1 MDGKT
6 MTRRSRRAG
15 WLARAQRRGGGA
27 ARLAEVLLIL
37 GYTVFTFSPLA
48 WVFTMSLKD
57 TAAIRSSPYS
67 IPLDPRWSNYGE
79 VWFTSNYSQYFVNSG
94 YAVGLAI
101 AVLILVASMAAYAFA
116 RLPFRGSEAVFL
128 AIFASIM
135 LPAQVLL
142 IPLFQLLVNYRLIN
156 TLTGLALVYVAVQ
169 LPMAIYILRSFFA
182 QIPRE
187 LSEAARMDGCSEW
200 KIFWRIMLPIA
211 TPAISTILIVNF
223 VALWNEFIFAV
234 IFIQDESRRTLPL
247 GVMKFV
253 GDVYEDLGSMA
264 AGLVISIIPVL
275 ILYMFFSERFIKG
288 MSAGAVKG

>member
-1 MDGKT
+1 MN
-6 MTRRSRRAG
+6 
-15 WLARAQRRGGGA
+15 WLRKKQQGGGAA
-27 ARLAEVLLIL
+27 ARLAEAALMVA
-37 GYTVFTFSPLA
+37 YTLFTFSPLA

-57 TAAIRSSPYS
+57 TVAIRNSPYS
-67 IPLDPRWSNYGE
+67 IPLDPRWSNYSD
-79 VWFTSNYSQYFVNSG
+79 VWLSSNYSQYFTNSG

-101 AVLILVASMAAYAFA
+101 VILIVVAAMAAYAFA
-116 RLPFRGSEAVFL
+116 RMPFRGSEFVFL

-142 IPLFQLLVNYRLIN
+142 IPLFQLLVSYGLIN

-187 LSEAARMDGCSEW
+187 LSEAARMDGCGEW
-200 KIFWRIMLPIA
+200 KLFWRVMMPIA

-234 IFIQDESRRTLPL
+234 IFIQDEAKRTLPL

-253 GDVYEDLGSMA
+253 GDVYEDLGHMA
-264 AGLVISIIPVL
+264 SGLVISIIPVL
-275 ILYMFFSERFIKG
+275 LLYLFFSEKFIRG